1 MGIRYEVSSMRQI
14 VIDQEIFDRFPDFKR
29 GLIIVS
35 DVENALADDVISAAL
50 NEEIRKQVGVNL
62 LDNEFVKAWDSV
74 YLQLGSNPNKFPP
87 SIKSLLKRVAK
98 SGGFPF
104 INSIVALF
112 NYVSIKYLI
121 PCGGDDVQRIEG
133 NLRLGLSK
141 GKEIF
146 VPLGSESK
154 ETPDVGEVIYF
165 DDRTLNVMC
174 RRWNWRNGDS
184 TKILL
189 TTKRLVI
196 NIDGIAPVPRSVIE
210 SARDEL
216 AALLVD
222 RCRAKVSTDLLDVN
236 RKTMEIAV

>member
-1 MGIRYEVSSMRQI
+1 MRRI
-14 VIDQEIFDRFPDFKR
+14 VIDQEIFDRFPDFRR

-35 DVENALADDVISAAL
+35 DVENALFDDVISATL
-50 NEEIRKQVGVNL
+50 NGEIQQKVGLNL
-62 LDNEFVKAWDSV
+62 LDNEFVKSWDSV
-74 YLQLGSNPNKFPP
+74 YLKLGSNPNKFPP

-121 PCGGDDVQRIEG
+121 PCGGDDVQKIEG
-133 NLRLGLSK
+133 NLRLGPSK
-141 GKEIF
+141 GNEMFI
-146 VPLGSESK
+146 PLGSESK
-154 ETPDVGEVIYF
+154 ETPDAGEVIYF
-165 DDRTLNVMC
+165 DDKTLNVMC
-174 RRWNWRNGDS
+174 RRWNWRNGDF
-184 TKILL
+184 TKILE
-189 TTKRLVI
+189 TTKRFVI

-222 RCRAKVSTDLLDVN
+222 RCSAKVSTDLLDVN
-236 RKTMEIAV
+236 RKTIEIAV

>member
-1 MGIRYEVSSMRQI
+1 MRQI
-14 VIDQEIFDRFPDFKR
+14 IIDQEIFDRFPDFKR

-35 DVENALADDVISAAL
+35 DIKNALFDDVISATL
-50 NEEIRKQVGVNL
+50 NGEIQQKVGLNL
-62 LDNEFVKAWDSV
+62 LDNEFVKPWDSV
-74 YLQLGSNPNKFPP
+74 YLKLGSNPNKFPP

-121 PCGGDDVQRIEG
+121 PCGGDDVQKIEG

-141 GKEIF
+141 GNEMFI
-146 VPLGSESK
+146 PLGGESK
-154 ETPDVGEVIYF
+154 ETPDAGEVIYF
-165 DDRTLNVMC
+165 DDKTLNVMC
-174 RRWNWRNGDS
+174 RRWNWRNGDF
-184 TKILL
+184 TKILD

-222 RCRAKVSTDLLDVN
+222 RCSAKVSTDLLDVN
-236 RKTMEIAV
+236 RKTIEIAV